1 MNIKNVYILDDR
13 AILYINGEDAKE
25 FLQNLISNDIN
36 KVSDVNSCFSSLL
49 TPQGKFLYEF
59 IIIKHKSGYL
69 LDCEKPQ
76 AEELFKQLSLYK
88 LRSKVEILNLSNEF
102 VVAAFSHKKFLTFDG
117 AEDQPGCTIKYRE
130 DPIFLD
136 PRNKG
141 LGARLIIN
149 LEKLYL
155 SLKKLDLHDA
165 NLKEY
170 YSLSHSLGIVPKDL
184 NKLKDKL
191 FGIECNFEELN
202 GIDFKKGCYVGQ
214 ENTARIKLKNKLS
227 KRLFPINVI
236 NGKLHEGDSIYNNE
250 IEIGKVLI
258 DSDYP
263 FALVKY
269 LNENFDE
276 KANFKTKEASINI
289 SKPDWIKK

>member
-36 KVSDVNSCFSSLL
+36 KVNYVNSCFSSLL

-59 IIIKHKSGYL
+59 IIIKHKSGYF

-76 AEELFKQLSLYK
+76 SEELFKQLSLYK

-102 VVAAFSHKKFLTFDG
+102 VVAAFSHEKFLTFDE
-117 AEDQPGCTIKYRE
+117 ANDQPGYTIKYRE

-136 PRNKG
+136 PRNKD

-184 NKLKDKL
+184 NKLKDRL

-236 NGKLHEGDSIYNNE
+236 NGKLHEGESIYNNE
-250 IEIGKVLI
+250 VEIGKVLI

-263 FALVKY
+263 FALIKY

-289 SKPDWIKK
+289 NKPDWIKN

>member
-1 MNIKNVYILDDR
+1 MNIKNVYILEDR

-59 IIIKHKSGYL
+59 IIVKHKSGYL

-88 LRSKVEILNLSNEF
+88 LRSRVEILNLSNEF
-102 VVAAFSHKKFLTFDG
+102 VVAAFSHEKFLTFDE
-117 AEDQPGCTIKYRE
+117 AKDQPGCTIKYRE

-136 PRNKG
+136 PRNKE

-236 NGKLHEGDSIYNNE
+236 NGKLHEGESIYNNE
-250 IEIGKVLI
+250 VEIGKVLI

-263 FALVKY
+263 FALIKY

-276 KANFKTKEASINI
+276 KANFKTKEASI
-289 SKPDWIKK
+289 SVKKPDWIN

>member
-36 KVSDVNSCFSSLL
+36 KVNDETSCFTSLL

-59 IIIKHKSGYL
+59 IIVKHKLGYL
-69 LDCEKPQ
+69 IDCEKSQ
-76 AEELFKQLSLYK
+76 SEGLFKQLTLYK

-102 VVAAFSHKKFLTFDG
+102 VVAGFSYEKFLTFDE
-117 AEDQPGCTIKYRE
+117 AKDQSGFTIKYRE

-136 PRNKG
+136 PRNKQ

-155 SLKKLDLHDA
+155 SLKKLDLHNAD
-165 NLKEY
+165 LKEY

-184 NKLKDKL
+184 NKLQDKL

-227 KRLFPINVI
+227 KRLFPINI
-236 NGKLHEGDSIYNNE
+236 LNGKLNEGESIYNNE

-258 DSDYP
+258 DNDYP

-269 LNENFDE
+269 LNDNFNE
-276 KANFKTKEASINI
+276 KVDFNTKNASIRI
-289 SKPDWIKK
+289 KKPDWIKN